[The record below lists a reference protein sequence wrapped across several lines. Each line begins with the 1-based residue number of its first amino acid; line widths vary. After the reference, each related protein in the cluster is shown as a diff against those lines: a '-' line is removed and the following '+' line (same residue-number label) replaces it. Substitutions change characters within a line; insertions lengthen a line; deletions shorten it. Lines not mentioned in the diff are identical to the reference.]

1 MKVKETVYVS
11 DLFTV
16 PLPKR
21 AASQEN
27 YRRKVLLRRMLWAVL
42 PYLVEG
48 CLFLLTAGVIIG
60 GLLTIFC
67 GLR

>member
-1 MKVKETVYVS
+1 MKAKEPVYVS

-21 AASQEN
+21 AVSQED
-27 YRRKVLLRRMLWAVL
+27 YRRKVLLRRILWAAL

-48 CLFLLTAGVIIG
+48 CLFLITAGVIVG
-60 GLLTIFC
+60 GLLTLFC